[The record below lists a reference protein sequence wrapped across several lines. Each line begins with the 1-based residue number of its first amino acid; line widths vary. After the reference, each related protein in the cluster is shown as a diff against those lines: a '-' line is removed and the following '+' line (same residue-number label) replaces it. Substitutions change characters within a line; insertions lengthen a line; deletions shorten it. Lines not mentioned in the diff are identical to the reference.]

1 MANLFRDILH
11 AVVAN
16 TSSDTPSDTL
26 GTTPQPQQRTFP
38 TRFTSAEECIDTI
51 CSREY
56 YDAVFRVTNVDMNYI
71 RYSPDPTNTC
81 RSTAPSPQIITYRR
95 QPTLAGFHLPI
106 PELEFCET
114 WWRVGG
120 VGEMGGPSLSVHV
133 RTDRMSFVVHMSFLE
148 TGEGVVVTLDG
159 MWESGVAVIR
169 PFFGVILDQMRETM
183 ETILG

>member
-11 AVVAN
+11 TVVAN
-16 TSSDTPSDTL
+16 TPSDTL
-26 GTTPQPQQRTFP
+26 GTTPHPQQRTFP
-38 TRFTSAEECIDTI
+38 TRFTSAKECIDTI

-56 YDAVFRVTNVDMNYI
+56 YDAVFRTTNGGSEDI

-81 RSTAPSPQIITYRR
+81 RSTATSPQIITYRR

-114 WWRVGG
+114 WHRVHAADTDT
-120 VGEMGGPSLSVHV
+120 STTHDKLSVHV
-133 RTDRMSFVVHMSFLE
+133 RTDMMCFNVDMSFVE
-148 TGEGVVVTLDG
+148 TDGGVSVTLDG
-159 MWESGVAVIR
+159 TWESGTGIIA
-169 PFFGVILDQMRETM
+169 PFFGSIIDQMQDTM